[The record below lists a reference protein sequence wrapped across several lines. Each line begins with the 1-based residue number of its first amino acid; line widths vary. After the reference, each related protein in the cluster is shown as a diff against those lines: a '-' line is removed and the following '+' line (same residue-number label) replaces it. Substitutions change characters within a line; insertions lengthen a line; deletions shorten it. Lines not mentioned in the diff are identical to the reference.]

1 MTATPIPRTLHLSL
15 LGIRDISNLE
25 TPPPDRLAIET
36 RIVRF
41 DPQLVRHAVLREL
54 NREGQIYFVH
64 NRVQNIQEI
73 ADKVKKIVPEARLAV
88 IHGQMAEHELE
99 EGMLR
104 FVRREADI
112 LVATTIIES
121 GLDIPNANT
130 IFINQADHY
139 GLADLHQLRGRV
151 GRYKHRAYA
160 YMLLDSERSVT
171 QTAAR
176 RLKAIE
182 EFTELGAGF
191 KIAMRD
197 LEIRGAGN
205 ILGTQQSGHIAAVG
219 YEMYCQLLE
228 NAVRGL
234 KNQPLRTPLDVA
246 VDLPWAAFLPRDY
259 VPGQRLRIEVY
270 RRLARVR
277 KLERLEDFRQELIDR
292 FGAVPEP
299 AQWLFRFAELRLLA
313 ARWQVA
319 TVRLEQATPGSPT
332 DVVLEYRSSRRIKQ
346 LAAQSDGRLRVVDEE
361 SAYFR
366 LRPGELEPLRLYETL
381 RELLNC

>member
-1 MTATPIPRTLHLSL
+1 
-15 LGIRDISNLE
+15 
-25 TPPPDRLAIET
+25 
-36 RIVRF
+36 
-41 DPQLVRHAVLREL
+41 
-54 NREGQIYFVH
+54 
-64 NRVQNIQEI
+64 
-73 ADKVKKIVPEARLAV
+73 
-88 IHGQMAEHELE
+88 
-99 EGMLR
+99 MLR

-130 IFINQADHY
+130 IFVNQANNY

-160 YMLLDSERSVT
+160 YMLLDSERTVT
-171 QTAAR
+171 QLATR

-228 NAVRGL
+228 NAVRGM
-234 KNQPLRTPLDVA
+234 KNQPLRTPLNVA
-246 VDLPWAAFLPRDY
+246 VDLPWAAYLPRDY

-277 KLERLEDFRQELIDR
+277 KLERLEDFRQELVDR
-292 FGAVPEP
+292 YGAVPEP

-319 TVRLEQATPGSPT
+319 TVRLEQASPASPT
-332 DVVLEYRSSRRIKQ
+332 DAVLGYRNGRRIKA
-346 LAAQSDGRLRVVDEE
+346 LAAQSHGRLRVVDEE

-366 LRPGELEPLRLYETL
+366 LQAGELEPLQLFETL
-381 RELLNC
+381 HGLLRG